1 MDAPDAD
8 LVHRAAAGDA
18 AAFGELAAVYRPSVA
33 RAVALLIGDAD
44 EAESLAQEAL
54 ARAYAGRAGYDV
66 SLSFAAWLHG
76 IALNLARNHLRDRA
90 RRARPVAPDRLGGA
104 PAPEGRRHGVLSGVL
119 RRELNEKTLWAIG
132 QLPEAFRE
140 AFVLHYVEGLD
151 YAAISRITGATAGAL
166 RVRARRAKLLLRD
179 SLGPVVD
186 TWLRGDG
193 SEGVRE

>member
-1 MDAPDAD
+1 MDPSDAD
-8 LVHRAAAGDA
+8 LARRAASGDA
-18 AAFGELAAVYRPSVA
+18 AAFGELAKRCRPSVA

-54 ARAYAGRAGYDV
+54 TRAYAGLSGYDA
-66 SLSFAAWLHG
+66 SLPFAAWLHG

-104 PAPEGRRHGVLSGVL
+104 PAPEGRRHGVLSGIL
-119 RRELNEKTLWAIG
+119 RQEMNDRTLWAIG
-132 QLPEAFRE
+132 QLPEPFRE

-151 YAAISRITGATAGAL
+151 YEAVSRITGATTGAL

-186 TWLRGDG
+186 TWLRGAG
-193 SEGVRE
+193 GEGARE